1 MKFVLMPGIINNRS
15 NFVVLQNF
23 LWKTASLIVMYN

>member
-15 NFVVLQNF
+15 NFVVLQNIF
-23 LWKTASLIVMYN
+23 VENSIAYSYV